1 MNKKLWMSLAITLS
15 TGLLA
20 QHLAAQEQP
29 APTPEAPAPPALV
42 TNAPAP
48 KSDKP
53 VPKKKAAPKT
63 KPAAEKKAE
72 VKPPALAPA
81 AVVDTAPILK
91 LGPAIVKEKNLN
103 VRGQPAIN
111 SEVVTRLSK
120 GDLVNVLEEITLKK
134 PGVDEP
140 AKWAKIVLPSSA
152 FVWVHVDYVD
162 SATKTVKATKLNL
175 RSGPGENYSVLGRI
189 PKGTVI
195 KEIETKGN
203 WIKIESPA
211 DAYGFVAAHLLTNAP
226 TATEIAATTPAPA
239 VAPATP
245 RPTPAPLPPPTVVV
259 PAEPIVPAQP
269 VTPAEE
275 IKPADTNAA
284 PAAPPTAPAAVPEV
298 KPEPPTPAVPVVT
311 PAPAEAVP
319 EEPIIKRVVS
329 REGFVRNTV
338 SVQAPSYFKL
348 ESLDTKKT
356 INYIF
361 SPTTNIFLRDFYGK
375 RIIVTGEE
383 ILDERWP
390 NTPVL
395 NIESIRTVN
404 E

>member
-1 MNKKLWMSLAITLS
+1 MNKKLWMSLATTIS
-15 TGLLA
+15 TALLA
-20 QHLAAQEQP
+20 QPLAAQETP
-29 APTPEAPAPPALV
+29 APALEAPAPPALV

-48 KSDKP
+48 QPDKP
-53 VPKKKAAPKT
+53 GAKKKPAPKKKPEAKAPVAVAVDAGPII
-63 KPAAEKKAE
+63 KP
-72 VKPPALAPA
+72 
-81 AVVDTAPILK
+81 
-91 LGPAIVKEKNLN
+91 GPAIVREKNLN

-111 SEVVTRLSK
+111 SEVVTRLSM
-120 GDLVNVLEEITLKK
+120 GAPVLVLEEVTRKK
-134 PGVDEP
+134 PGIDEP

-152 FVWVHVDYVD
+152 FVWVHADYVD
-162 SATKTVKATKLNL
+162 AATKTVKATKLNL
-175 RSGPGENYSVLGRI
+175 RSGPGENYSILGRI
-189 PKGTVI
+189 PNGTAI
-195 KEIETKGN
+195 KEVETKGD
-203 WIKIESPA
+203 WIKIEPPA
-211 DAYGFVAAHLLTNAP
+211 DAYAFVAAHLLTPAP
-226 TATEIAATTPAPA
+226 AATEIAAVPP
-239 VAPATP
+239 PP
-245 RPTPAPLPPPTVVV
+245 PTPPVAAPPAETPLPPPTVVM
-259 PAEPIVPAQP
+259 PAEPILPVQPA
-269 VTPAEE
+269 TPEE
-275 IKPADTNAA
+275 IKSADTNAA
-284 PAAPPTAPAAVPEV
+284 PAAPPTAPPTAPATVPEV
-298 KPEPPTPAVPVVT
+298 KPDAEPAVPVV
-311 PAPAEAVP
+311 APPPTETVP

-348 ESLDTKKT
+348 ESLDTKKA